1 MHIGIA
7 GYLAHAGAGYRAA
20 GLSVYTSR
28 LIEHLPATAPEHAF
42 TAFVGRDAPP
52 FPTSLHRVESPVPTA
67 HPLVRIVWEQT
78 GLPLQSVLARLD
90 LLHATV
96 NVLPLVGRTPA
107 VVTVHDLAFL
117 RYPETFPPTKAR
129 YLRAMVGRSARAARR
144 VIAVSG
150 HTRSDL
156 IELAGV
162 PEERIEVVYSG
173 IDPRFRPL
181 APEKSD
187 GFRRTVFGGRPYILH
202 VGTLQPRKR
211 IDLLIRAFAD
221 LRGRAKVPHVL
232 ALVGA
237 RGWMYAELHALV
249 DTLGVREHVHFAEY
263 VPDEGLPLWYNCAE
277 VFAYP
282 SVYEGFG
289 LPVLE
294 AMACGTPV
302 LTSRSSSL
310 LEIAGDA
317 AMTVEPDSVESLT
330 EGLAAILA
338 HEDRRT
344 RMIDAGLK
352 RAAGFTWPATA
363 RVTVGVYERAFLDQ

>member
-1 MHIGIA
+1 MHIGIS
-7 GYLAHAGAGYRAA
+7 GYLAHGGAGYRAA
-20 GLSVYTSR
+20 GVSVYTTR
-28 LIEHLPATAPEHAF
+28 LIENLPAAAPEHEF

-52 FPTSLHRVESPVPTA
+52 FPPSVHRVESPVPTA
-67 HPLVRIVWEQT
+67 QPPVRIVWEQT
-78 GLPLQSVLARLD
+78 ALPLQSALRRLD

-96 NVLPLVGRTPA
+96 NVLPLVRWTPA

-117 RYPETFPPTKAR
+117 RYPETFPPAKAR
-129 YLRAMVGRSARAARR
+129 YLRALVGWSARAARR
-144 VIAVSG
+144 VVAASG
-150 HTRSDL
+150 HTRRDL
-156 IELAGV
+156 VELARV
-162 PEERIEVVYSG
+162 PEERIDVVYSG
-173 IDPRFRPL
+173 VDPRFCPL
-181 APEKSD
+181 DPQETD
-187 GFRRTVFGGRPYILH
+187 GFRRTVFGGRPYILY

-211 IDLLIRAFAD
+211 VDLLIRAFAE
-221 LRGRAKVPHVL
+221 LRSRTTVPHVL

-249 DTLGVREHVHFAEY
+249 DSLRVGEHVHFAEY
-263 VPDEGLPLWYNCAE
+263 VPVEGLPLWYNCAD

-310 LEIAGDA
+310 VEIAGDA
-317 AMTVEPDSVESLT
+317 AMTVEPDSVESLV
-330 EGLAAILA
+330 EGLAAILE
-338 HEDRRT
+338 HEGPRT

-352 RAAGFTWPATA
+352 RAAGFTWGATA
-363 RVTVGVYERAFLDQ
+363 RATVDVYERAFLDR